1 MSLEIAARYLHFVSI
16 FTIIGSLSIEAFTI
30 RSQMTRSELG
40 RLSRIDALYG
50 ISAITLLAAGFT
62 LWFWVGKPAEYYSKN
77 YLFMT
82 KLGLFT
88 LAGIL
93 SAWPTVFF
101 LKHRKGRPEELVS
114 VPLHIRRMITIQ
126 LSLIAAIPLLA
137 GLMAKGIG
145 YIGG

>member
-1 MSLEIAARYLHFVSI
+1 MSIEIAARYLHFVSI
-16 FTIIGSLSIEAFTI
+16 FAIVSSLAIEAFTVKPE
-30 RSQMTRSELG
+30 MTRSELS
-40 RLSRIDALYG
+40 RLSRIDAVYG
-50 ISAITLLAAGFT
+50 IAALTLLAAGFT
-62 LWFWVGKPAEYYSKN
+62 LWFWVGKPAEYYTKN
-77 YLFMT
+77 YLFMM

-101 LKHRKGRPEELVS
+101 LKHRKGLPDEVVQ
-114 VPLHIRRMITIQ
+114 VPNYIRRMITVQ

>member
-1 MSLEIAARYLHFVSI
+1 MSIEIVARYLHFVSI
-16 FTIIGSLSIEAFTI
+16 FAIVSSLAIEAFTVK
-30 RSQMTRSELG
+30 SQMTRRELA

-50 ISAITLLAAGFT
+50 IAAIALLAAGFT

-77 YLFMT
+77 YLFHA
-82 KLGLFT
+82 KLGVFT

-101 LKHRKGRPEELVS
+101 LKNRKGDPNEIVQ
-114 VPLHIRRMITIQ
+114 VPKRIRRMIVVQ
-126 LSLIAAIPLLA
+126 LSLIATIPLLA

-145 YIGG
+145 FIGQ